1 MKCGGGAEAEAEARL
16 RLLLMCSSPA
26 DVEVCAASEHITPMS
41 LFQFECDNKSPT
53 LQLRSAN
60 GCYLAQ
66 VRP

>member
-1 MKCGGGAEAEAEARL
+1 MKCGGGAEAEARL

-26 DVEVCAASEHITPMS
+26 DVDVCAASEQVTPMS